1 MVERGLGRE
10 ARPRPAVLPLLLPK
24 PRSPAAAPART
35 QACGGQEDSPEGG
48 GPRESATLSVLPDRG
63 WDELRGVKGRV
74 GLSTELTAFCRR
86 GLG

>member
-1 MVERGLGRE
+1 MVERGLGRG

-24 PRSPAAAPART
+24 PRSPTAAPART